1 MRRIVDLAEEM
12 LELLMAVG
20 QVFLVEDCVEPLTL
34 YNTALKTE
42 LSELLQSLD
51 ATRYATGVGP
61 PRAARFFE
69 KFTRHL
75 FWNPWS
81 MYERP

>member
-51 ATRYATGVGP
+51 ATRYAQLLTLLQDCPSLPSGVEWRKKSNIRGP
-61 PRAARFFE
+61 R
-69 KFTRHL
+69 
-75 FWNPWS
+75 
-81 MYERP
+81 

>member
-42 LSELLQSLD
+42 LSELLRSLD
-51 ATRYATGVGP
+51 ATRCAQCNRCRSPPP
-61 PRAARFFE
+61 PREGASNKILGAQTIHSFG
-69 KFTRHL
+69 
-75 FWNPWS
+75 
-81 MYERP
+81 

>member
-51 ATRYATGVGP
+51 ATRYAQ
-61 PRAARFFE
+61 
-69 KFTRHL
+69 
-75 FWNPWS
+75 
-81 MYERP
+81 